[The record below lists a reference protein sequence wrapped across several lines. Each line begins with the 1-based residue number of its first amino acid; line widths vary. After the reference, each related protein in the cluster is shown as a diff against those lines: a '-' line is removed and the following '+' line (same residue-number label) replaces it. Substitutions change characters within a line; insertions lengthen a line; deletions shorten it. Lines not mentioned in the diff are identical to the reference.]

1 MIKVDKCGNIAITQ
15 GDSGTI
21 KQTLWIDKNKSE
33 IFTLSEGEY
42 IELFVRVIA
51 GGEPVLAKRAS
62 EQYED
67 GAILFYFT
75 SQETAALA
83 RGEYIYDTALFSDDP
98 EKKNTYAG
106 GDVKKRTFSIV

>member
-1 MIKVDKCGNIAITQ
+1 MIKVDKCGNITITQ

-33 IFTLSEGEY
+33 IFTLSDGEY
-42 IELFVRVIA
+42 VELSIRAVV
-51 GGEPVLAKRAS
+51 GGEPVLTKRAS
-62 EQYED
+62 EQYGD

-75 SQETAALA
+75 AQETAALR
-83 RGEYIYDTALFSDDP
+83 RGAYIYDTALFSDDV
-98 EKKNTYAG
+98 ERKNTYAG